1 MAGKRTKNMENIISN
16 KLVNISISLEDYNP
30 LKVLI
35 NRTGEPVKTISYFK
49 GKREANS

>member
-1 MAGKRTKNMENIISN
+1 MAGKRMKNMENIISN
-16 KLVNISISLEDYNP
+16 KLVNISISLEDYIP

-35 NRTGEPVKTISYFK
+35 NRTDEPVKTISYFK